1 LPKFRATPVLAG
13 SMAFY
18 AACEVQ
24 NAMQRPMRM
33 VIAAG
38 LAVALFLTLTLSVPR
53 WLSMATSPNGATSA
67 GMPGPTPDPQP

>member
-1 LPKFRATPVLAG
+1 MPKFRATPVLAG

-53 WLSMATSPNGATSA
+53 WLSIATSPDSATSA